1 MIRRFEIEG
10 FKSIGNLALEPGR
23 VTVLIG
29 ENGCGKSN
37 ILEAIAFAGAGAA
50 GLLSHEFMEARN
62 IRMPPVRFMRPAF
75 AERAPGEMRMTVS
88 VDDEEPTQFR
98 FEVEDGVA
106 PHWYAALSEERG
118 DRHRMVLNEAMIDAF
133 KRIAEQISSESFNR
147 LLETIVVKRFDDLE
161 RFVVYAPEYS
171 ALRDFHRGGQILP
184 VGIRGEGLF
193 AHLKEIRDGEHAEC
207 LTEISRRLQLIDW
220 FDGFEVPADLA
231 AGERR
236 LAIRDRYLDPTAY
249 IDQRSANEGFLFLL
263 FYYTLLISPYTPRFF
278 AIDNIDASLNP
289 RLCARLMRDL
299 AALAKA
305 GDKQVIVTTHNPAV
319 LDGLDLRDDDQRLLV
334 VSRTLDGPTRIRRVM
349 VPEPVEGAPPINLS
363 EAFIRGYLG
372 GLPDNF

>member
-50 GLLSHEFMEARN
+50 GLLNHEFMEARN
-62 IRMPPVRFMRPAF
+62 IRLPPVRFMRPAF
-75 AERAPGEMRMTVS
+75 AEGSPGEMRMVVS
-88 VDDEEPTQFR
+88 VDDEAPTHFR
-98 FEVEDGVA
+98 FRVADGVVMGW
-106 PHWYAALSEERG
+106 HVWLTEERG
-118 DRHRMVLNEAMIDAF
+118 ARRRVVLKEAMIEELKEVLA
-133 KRIAEQISSESFNR
+133 RTSPQALNSFIDS
-147 LLETIVVKRFDDLE
+147 IVGKRFDDLE

-220 FDGFEVPADLA
+220 FDGFEVPTDLA

-236 LAIRDRYLDPTAY
+236 LAIRDRYLDPTTY

-299 AALAKA
+299 AVLAKA

-319 LDGLDLRDDDQRLLV
+319 LDGLDLGDDEQRLMV

-349 VPEPVEGAPPINLS
+349 APEPVEGAPPINLS

>member
-50 GLLSHEFMEARN
+50 GLLNHEFMEARN
-62 IRMPPVRFMRPAF
+62 IRLAPVRFMRPAF
-75 AERAPGEMRMTVS
+75 AECSPGEMRMTVS

-98 FEVEDGVA
+98 FQVADGVA
-106 PHWYAALSEERG
+106 PRWDVLLIERG
-118 DRHRMVLNEAMIDAF
+118 ARHRVVVKESLVERVKEELARASPEAFSLFIDA
-133 KRIAEQISSESFNR
+133 
-147 LLETIVVKRFDDLE
+147 VVGKRFDDLE

-236 LAIRDRYLDPTAY
+236 LAIRDRYLDPTTY

-299 AALAKA
+299 AVLAKA

-319 LDGLDLRDDDQRLLV
+319 LDGLDLGDDEQRLMV

-349 VPEPVEGAPPINLS
+349 APEPVEGAPPINLS